1 MILSS
6 FLFRTEDSRGFVE
19 HGQEVAHGM
28 VRLDGMAE
36 RHIDDHRVDVAAAI
50 TATSQVPR
58 VDEVTHDALR
68 RPLGNPDRFGDVT
81 RPDRRVAI
89 NADEDMSVVTQE
101 GPVTPAAL
109 RHPFDV
115 THVTHA

>member
-28 VRLDGMAE
+28 VRLDGM
-36 RHIDDHRVDVAAAI
+36 AAAI